1 MSARLP
7 KLRVAVVG
15 LGVGRSHLQAYAEL
29 SDRFEIKAVCDLN
42 ADKARATAVE
52 FGVAWHTSALAEL
65 LASPE
70 VDMIDLCT
78 PPNTHLGLIEQA
90 LAAGKHVVCEKPLV
104 GSLAEADAV
113 QAAQRA
119 ARGMLFPIFQ
129 YRFGN
134 GLQKL
139 KHLQAKGFAR
149 HALMTTMETHWRR
162 DSDYYAV
169 PWRGKWATEMGGV
182 CLTQACH
189 AHDILSYVHG
199 PVKSVYAKLATRVND
214 IEGEDCAAI
223 TVEMANGAL
232 AVLSATLG
240 AAEELSRLR
249 FVFGDMT
256 VESASLDPYR
266 PGKEPWFF
274 KGKTPQ
280 IDAAIAAALAD
291 FEPSLESFSGQFAR
305 IHACITQGA
314 PTPVT
319 LADARASLEL
329 ITAIYHSAE
338 SGTPQ
343 TLPIAP
349 DHPRYASWVPAA
361 HGFPKALTT

>member
-1 MSARLP
+1 MSAR
-7 KLRVAVVG
+7 LRVAVVG
-15 LGVGRSHLQAYAEL
+15 LGVGKGHLQAYAEL
-29 SDRFEIKAVCDLN
+29 PELFDVKSVCDLN
-42 ADKARATAVE
+42 ADKARATAAE
-52 FGVAWHTSALAEL
+52 FNVGHHTTALAEL
-65 LASPE
+65 LANTQI
-70 VDMIDLCT
+70 DLIDLCT

-113 QAAQRA
+113 ATAARA
-119 ARGMLFPIFQ
+119 ARGQLFPIFQ

-134 GLQKL
+134 GLQRL

-149 HALMTTMETHWRR
+149 HALITTIETHWRR
-162 DSDYYAV
+162 DSDYYAIQ
-169 PWRGKWATEMGGV
+169 WRGKWATEMGGV

-199 PVKSVYAKLATRVND
+199 PVKTVFAKLATRVND

-223 TVEMANGAL
+223 TVEMANGSL

-240 AAEELSRLR
+240 AAEESSRLR
-249 FVFGDMT
+249 FIFGDMT
-256 VESASLDPYR
+256 VDSDSPEPYR
-266 PGKEPWFF
+266 PGKEPWRF
-274 KGKTPQ
+274 KGKTAQ
-280 IDAAIAAALAD
+280 IDAAITAALAD
-291 FEPSLESFSGQFAR
+291 FEPTRESFAGQLER
-305 IHACITQGA
+305 IHTCITQGA

-329 ITAIYHSAE
+329 ITAIYYSAE

-361 HGFPKALTT
+361 QGFPKALAP